1 MTETSTE
8 RVQYELDDGVA
19 LVRMDDGKANAISHE
34 MAGDLDA
41 LLDRAQADGARALVL
56 AGRSGRFCAGF
67 HLPTMQSGVEEARD
81 LLRVGGEFALR
92 LYTLPIPTVV
102 AVSGHALAMGAIL
115 LMTADLRVGAAGDF
129 KIGLNEVRIGMPV
142 PRFVT
147 VLAEDR
153 LSRRHL
159 DRATSLA
166 TIYDPPGAAE
176 AGFLDQV
183 VEADTVD
190 DVAMQHAR
198 AFAADFHPQA
208 FAATREHRRADVAR
222 RVHDALA
229 SDLERFTVATA

>member
-1 MTETSTE
+1 
-8 RVQYELDDGVA
+8 
-19 LVRMDDGKANAISHE
+19 
-34 MAGDLDA
+34 
-41 LLDRAQADGARALVL
+41 RAEADGARALVL
-56 AGRSGRFCAGF
+56 AGRPGRFCAGF
-67 HLPTMQSGVEEARD
+67 HLPTMQSGIDQARD
-81 LLRVGGEFALR
+81 LLRVGADLALR

-115 LMTADLRVGAAGDF
+115 LMTADLRIGAAGDF

-142 PRFVT
+142 PHFVT

-183 VEADTVD
+183 VDAEAVD
-190 DVAMQHAR
+190 EVAMRHAR

-208 FAATREHRRADVAR
+208 FAITREHRRADAAR
-222 RVHDALA
+222 RVRDALA
-229 SDLERFTVATA
+229 GDVERFTVEPT